1 MHNINIGFCLND
13 YTKKSD
19 LNIANISVKLK
30 NANIKNIENDKF
42 EKIFEYKIIVD
53 RILLKYFDDY
63 NNEIIILNFNNEQKK
78 GIKIN
83 ANREKNNQ
91 FEIINEKNLKKINI
105 NKNQVIIRI
114 DCFLLLYKFFMK
126 CLPKNESYKENNNE
140 NIITENNNK
149 DNIENNNI
157 NSNINKENNLNIEIN
172 FNKTDFQLQTSF
184 DAKEYITLN
193 INDFIILYNSL
204 EDEKESSNF
213 NIKLGNISASIISE
227 NQSKILFN
235 TKNEF
240 LIIKC
245 GIVGNNTNLDLYLG
259 TLIIN
264 LSYQDIICILKA
276 YMLNKILLENV
287 NDLSTSK
294 SMIKTRNSIFK
305 KVGTIVEN
313 KKTLSVNTKL
323 VFNKLDFT
331 LVDNSYGSYQPFFN
345 GVLNKISFIYYQ
357 TNIIECNF
365 NILLSTYNYISSVW
379 EPIIENLFVK
389 INYEN
394 KQAENNINI
403 DINDIIINLSDMAI
417 SSTLIIMQHWL
428 DKLPVDQQKYL
439 RLKTAKNNI
448 IQFNKEVNKEA
459 KITNNTIINYTGMD
473 LNIKYNKSQLKCPKE
488 SKIELEYI
496 NDISQLGPK
505 KISVSINNK
514 NNQDSHI
521 NNEFNIFIEKL
532 GIYEHFFENNNN
544 YLIAENTLSK
554 DRRINTSIYSPIII
568 KNKTFDSFR
577 VIFKNESEGNYSIIL
592 KSNDIIGV
600 PLNYNIEDTSFSLYI
615 IDEKNLDTIGNPN
628 NQNKINF
635 NLKDFIDCVNENE
648 SFPVIPFGNKVFHM
662 KLIKKL
668 NNLNEI
674 LITFQYCIVNCLPC
688 SIIIENKKENK
699 SIKIKRFTQHFI
711 DFYSDPDS
719 DLIFKI
725 RIKNEYYS
733 SVSTKYFKMTKKN
746 ESGNHYFTIFYNENK
761 TKSFK
766 LSIQYKKSKNANLLM
781 IFSESIL
788 YNDSGINFN
797 IISKNENSPLCFDIG
812 NQLYLISSQIGD
824 IKNVWIQLN
833 NDKYNSNRITLDD
846 IIQSKPFYKLKLEN
860 NVYKLN
866 LIIKTSMSYIPIR
879 NNPSFKENIMTMIYR
894 IYPICRIT
902 NLLKSKNIVI
912 SEEKNENNK
921 IIINYLQQ
929 INFNFFEKGKDIML
943 NIGLLNIGNNKCS
956 SPIQFKLSKYGI
968 FSFFRDN
975 TLINI
980 EVKDSIIDGIIDIFI
995 VETNFDNAKIII
1007 ENLSNCNFII
1017 YQERYEQISQNISP
1031 NDKQILRIYDQN
1043 NNYFILKNNN
1053 NSKSYRFNLNFL
1065 IEEEKNYLDKITIF
1079 KQSNG
1084 MKMKITILNKS
1095 DFYKINK
1102 SIMNLN
1108 LNLKLE
1114 NIIISVISDNEFKN
1128 KKLRNYQRNELLLLK
1143 LSKFKIEYNIKH
1155 QSGLF
1160 EKDKINIKIYL
1171 NDLSLYNQ
1179 ISKFGKFSCLCEN
1192 ISKPMSYIE
1201 SQILNYSKSSM
1212 SRIHNLEFKMGKL
1225 KLNIDPDF
1233 IEEVINF
1240 FENILYRMEII
1251 NFNIDELFLHN
1262 ENNRDFKV
1270 IKQFENYQKENSIC
1284 YSTNISFPEIDIK
1297 FQLTEVGLSKLL
1309 VEKVNCS
1316 DFFVWLGQ
1324 GLVGKEQNLFL
1335 KKPLINSY
1343 LGSFNTL
1350 IKKILLIYKDQMSSE
1365 ITNMGLKGFLGQ
1377 IQQFFI
1383 SKSKTDKK
1391 CIEVQKNRFR
1401 PPRAFYGKYKYFKI
1415 YDKDDADYNNKLE
1428 NKYNFEDNGV
1438 FLDEI
1443 FKGEKNIYY
1452 FTNRF
1457 LFVFIDNTF
1466 EINSKVEYASIDK
1479 AKFDQENLFVYFN
1492 EEGKKKNNC
1501 NFIPII
1507 CENNNIAEKVSQL
1520 LNDKYKN
1527 ICY

>member
-1 MHNINIGFCLND
+1 MFNEINIEINEKKCKSFLSLNNLILKYENKDLIFKAEKIEIATDYLSTITLYFLDFKSKDFDQYEKIIENDLDINEDSINIDNNLLLTTYNKNINEQINNNTITTNYNLKISDIIKSLQLEINIIALAIKIEENNVCIGIGNIQGNNNIEEPNIINASIDNANLYIEKNNNLQEKFNIININKIILINYYLDTELIKLKIDSPILNIFKNIFNVIFNDILFLLNQVDWDVIICKTQIEILNLSIRFSIFNFIISNIYISNFDGKSTDTFYLKINGFLTKNEKNINIFEGQELAVDYTMKSKKEDYLYFKFNNIKINISQNDISFFISLFDSNDKDEEQNNTIYKVNNMNLISKNSESLVMFENENNNNNYLEIKNNNNYNNYNNNNLDDKEKEKNNKIEKEHTLTVEGDMHNINIGFCLND

-19 LNIANISVKLK
+19 LNISNISVNLK
-30 NANIKNIENDKF
+30 NANIKNIENEL

-83 ANREKNNQ
+83 ANRDKNNQ

-114 DCFLLLYKFFMK
+114 DYFLLLYKFFMK
-126 CLPKNESYKENNNE
+126 FLPKNESYKENNNE

-157 NSNINKENNLNIEIN
+157 NTNIKKENNLNIEIN
-172 FNKTDFQLQTSF
+172 FNKTKFQLQTSF

-204 EDEKESSNF
+204 EDEKESSNV

-227 NQSKILFN
+227 DQSKILFN

-313 KKTLSVNTKL
+313 KKTLDINAKL

-331 LVDNSYGSYQPFFN
+331 LVDNSYGSYQPFFS
-345 GVLNKISFIYYQ
+345 GALNKISFSYYKM
-357 TNIIECNF
+357 NIIECNF
-365 NILLSTYNYISSVW
+365 NILLSTYNYISSIW
-379 EPIIENLFVK
+379 EPIIENLFIK
-389 INYEN
+389 LNYEN
-394 KQAENNINI
+394 KQDENNINI
-403 DINDIIINLSDMAI
+403 DINEIIINLSDMAI
-417 SSTLIIMQHWL
+417 SSTLIILQHWL
-428 DKLPVDQQKYL
+428 DKFPVDQQKYL

-505 KISVSINNK
+505 TISVSINNK

-615 IDEKNLDTIGNPN
+615 IDEKNLDTIDTPN
-628 NQNKINF
+628 IQNKINF

-711 DFYSDPDS
+711 DFYSDPDT

-746 ESGNHYFTIFYNENK
+746 ESGNNYFTIFYN
-761 TKSFK
+761 
-766 LSIQYKKSKNANLLM
+766 
-781 IFSESIL
+781 
-788 YNDSGINFN
+788 
-797 IISKNENSPLCFDIG
+797 
-812 NQLYLISSQIGD
+812 
-824 IKNVWIQLN
+824 
-833 NDKYNSNRITLDD
+833 
-846 IIQSKPFYKLKLEN
+846 
-860 NVYKLN
+860 
-866 LIIKTSMSYIPIR
+866 
-879 NNPSFKENIMTMIYR
+879 
-894 IYPICRIT
+894 
-902 NLLKSKNIVI
+902 
-912 SEEKNENNK
+912 
-921 IIINYLQQ
+921 
-929 INFNFFEKGKDIML
+929 
-943 NIGLLNIGNNKCS
+943 
-956 SPIQFKLSKYGI
+956 
-968 FSFFRDN
+968 
-975 TLINI
+975 
-980 EVKDSIIDGIIDIFI
+980 
-995 VETNFDNAKIII
+995 
-1007 ENLSNCNFII
+1007 
-1017 YQERYEQISQNISP
+1017 
-1031 NDKQILRIYDQN
+1031 
-1043 NNYFILKNNN
+1043 
-1053 NSKSYRFNLNFL
+1053 
-1065 IEEEKNYLDKITIF
+1065 
-1079 KQSNG
+1079 
-1084 MKMKITILNKS
+1084 
-1095 DFYKINK
+1095 
-1102 SIMNLN
+1102 
-1108 LNLKLE
+1108 
-1114 NIIISVISDNEFKN
+1114 
-1128 KKLRNYQRNELLLLK
+1128 
-1143 LSKFKIEYNIKH
+1143 
-1155 QSGLF
+1155 
-1160 EKDKINIKIYL
+1160 
-1171 NDLSLYNQ
+1171 
-1179 ISKFGKFSCLCEN
+1179 
-1192 ISKPMSYIE
+1192 
-1201 SQILNYSKSSM
+1201 
-1212 SRIHNLEFKMGKL
+1212 
-1225 KLNIDPDF
+1225 
-1233 IEEVINF
+1233 
-1240 FENILYRMEII
+1240 
-1251 NFNIDELFLHN
+1251 
-1262 ENNRDFKV
+1262 
-1270 IKQFENYQKENSIC
+1270 
-1284 YSTNISFPEIDIK
+1284 
-1297 FQLTEVGLSKLL
+1297 
-1309 VEKVNCS
+1309 
-1316 DFFVWLGQ
+1316 
-1324 GLVGKEQNLFL
+1324 
-1335 KKPLINSY
+1335 
-1343 LGSFNTL
+1343 
-1350 IKKILLIYKDQMSSE
+1350 
-1365 ITNMGLKGFLGQ
+1365 
-1377 IQQFFI
+1377 
-1383 SKSKTDKK
+1383 
-1391 CIEVQKNRFR
+1391 
-1401 PPRAFYGKYKYFKI
+1401 
-1415 YDKDDADYNNKLE
+1415 
-1428 NKYNFEDNGV
+1428 
-1438 FLDEI
+1438 
-1443 FKGEKNIYY
+1443 
-1452 FTNRF
+1452 
-1457 LFVFIDNTF
+1457 
-1466 EINSKVEYASIDK
+1466 
-1479 AKFDQENLFVYFN
+1479 
-1492 EEGKKKNNC
+1492 
-1501 NFIPII
+1501 
-1507 CENNNIAEKVSQL
+1507 
-1520 LNDKYKN
+1520 
-1527 ICY
+1527 